1 MRSAIS
7 TKNKESSE
15 KGDGGRGGRC
25 KEKITEEVI
34 FERPTVEAR
43 QRHESL

>member
-1 MRSAIS
+1 MPYQLRIRRVQ
-7 TKNKESSE
+7 KKEMMVE
-15 KGDGGRGGRC
+15 GGRC

-43 QRHESL
+43 QRYESL